1 MIELINVN
9 KEYKNCKALSCI
21 NLKLQ
26 EGLFY
31 AITGESGSGKS
42 TLLSIIGGLIFPTT
56 GKVLFNSEDI
66 SNFNDKKMTFL
77 RQNIISFVF
86 QNYYLIPEY
95 SVLENVEVP
104 LFLKKEK
111 NIKEK
116 CISLIAKLG
125 LKDKINE
132 KVSNLSGGEQQRCA
146 IARALVT
153 HPKIIIADE
162 PCGNLDSV
170 KSDKIMQIFKELRNE
185 GMTIIMVTHNIE
197 ASKLADRII
206 TLKDGKIIKDE
217 NTI

>member
-116 CISLIAKLG
+116 CISVIAKLG

-153 HPKIIIADE
+153 NPKIIIADE

-170 KSDKIMQIFKELRNE
+170 NSDKIMQIFKELRNE

>member
-1 MIELINVN
+1 
-9 KEYKNCKALSCI
+9 
-21 NLKLQ
+21 
-26 EGLFY
+26 
-31 AITGESGSGKS
+31 
-42 TLLSIIGGLIFPTT
+42 
-56 GKVLFNSEDI
+56 
-66 SNFNDKKMTFL
+66 MTFL

-170 KSDKIMQIFKELRNE
+170 NSDKIMQIFKELRNE

>member
-1 MIELINVN
+1 M
-9 KEYKNCKALSCI
+9 
-21 NLKLQ
+21 
-26 EGLFY
+26 
-31 AITGESGSGKS
+31 
-42 TLLSIIGGLIFPTT
+42 
-56 GKVLFNSEDI
+56 
-66 SNFNDKKMTFL
+66 
-77 RQNIISFVF
+77 
-86 QNYYLIPEY
+86 
-95 SVLENVEVP
+95 
-104 LFLKKEK
+104 
-111 NIKEK
+111 
-116 CISLIAKLG
+116 G

-170 KSDKIMQIFKELRNE
+170 NSDKIMQIFKELRNE

>member
-153 HPKIIIADE
+153 NPKIIIADE

-170 KSDKIMQIFKELRNE
+170 NSDKIMQIFKELRNE

>member
-170 KSDKIMQIFKELRNE
+170 NSDKIMQIFKELRNE